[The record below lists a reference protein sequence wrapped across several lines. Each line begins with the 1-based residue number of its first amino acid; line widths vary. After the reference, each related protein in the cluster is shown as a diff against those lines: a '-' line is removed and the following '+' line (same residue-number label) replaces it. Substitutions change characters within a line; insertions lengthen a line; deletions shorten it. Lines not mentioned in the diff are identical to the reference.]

1 MKNIIITGSNS
12 GIGKEAA
19 LILAKEGHC
28 ILMLSRDS
36 EKSKQAHQEILAE
49 SGNEN
54 VFLIPVDLSDQD
66 SIRNAVAEIKS
77 RFDQIDV
84 LVNNAGV
91 VNMKRIETDDGI
103 EENFAVNFLAPYILS
118 ELLLEKIAASEEG
131 RIINLV
137 SELYK
142 RGTIDLDNLMLRD
155 GYRST
160 YAFANSKLALLLY
173 TINLAHRTEDQDI
186 TVNALHPGTVATS
199 LFRDFPGIILKFMN
213 LFAEKPQKGGQ
224 RIAYLATSDEMS
236 GISGKYFFKDGQKEL
251 DLNPQEKDK
260 SGALFAIAEE
270 LTLDREDVL

>member
-131 RIINLV
+131 RIINLI
-137 SELYK
+137 SDLFK

>member
-131 RIINLV
+131 RIINLI
-137 SELYK
+137 SDLYK